1 MKHLIVEVVEVRGRC
16 VANYNIGDRFEI
28 NQNVCVEGDKIC
40 YFALSS
46 IMPAILALQLGS
58 EPKEI
63 GLSKEKVFH
72 TCNVL
77 IPENLLLLELLLFLK
92 LTINFNKIIV

>member
-16 VANYNIGDRFEI
+16 VANYNVGDKFKI

-46 IMPAILALQLGS
+46 LMPAILALQLGS

-63 GLSKEKVFH
+63 GLSKEKGISYMQCSDPGEPFTPGATVVF
-72 TCNVL
+72 
-77 IPENLLLLELLLFLK
+77 K
-92 LTINFNKIIV
+92 INYKF